1 MTPFPRLLIVD
12 DDRFI
17 VRTLTDIL
25 RLKGYQAEGA
35 YSGEEALTAVE
46 RWPYDAVLMDIRMPG
61 LNGVEAFRVIRRC
74 SPRTRVILMTAYAD
88 SGLAAAAEQGGVVR
102 VLSKPVDLGEVLA
115 LLESLRCGN
124 EGSAEGPDHRG

>member
-1 MTPFPRLLIVD
+1 MSPSRLLIVD

-46 RWPYDAVLMDIRMPG
+46 RCPYDAVLMDIRMPG
-61 LNGVEAFRVIRRC
+61 LSGVEVFRLIRRC
-74 SPRTRVILMTAYAD
+74 LPRTRVILMSAYTD
-88 SGLAAAAEQGGVVR
+88 SELAAAAEQEGVVR
-102 VLSKPVDLGEVLA
+102 VLPKPVDMAEVLT
-115 LLESLRCGN
+115 LLESL
-124 EGSAEGPDHRG
+124 SV

>member
-1 MTPFPRLLIVD
+1 MSPSRLLIVD

-61 LNGVEAFRVIRRC
+61 LSGVEAFRVIRRC

-115 LLESLRCGN
+115 LLE
-124 EGSAEGPDHRG
+124 